1 MDPLTEKPERIAFIG
16 YNIGIYESIQ
26 KFASLILSGK
36 INTSLD
42 TNKIAQLLSETVTFY
57 DADMISQLINL
68 LVGSNAKTP
77 IGRVDANEVSY
88 VINQLKACGVSLL
101 IWPALFEASSSAEPK
116 NFFLTLEMVLGDT
129 WHSFI
134 ICG

>member
-1 MDPLTEKPERIAFIG
+1 MDPLTEKPEKIAFIG

-36 INTSLD
+36 INNSLD

-57 DADMISQLINL
+57 DAEMISQLINL

-77 IGRVDANEVSY
+77 IGRVDDNEVSY
-88 VINQLKACGVSLL
+88 VINQLKACGVSL
-101 IWPALFEASSSAEPK
+101 P
-116 NFFLTLEMVLGDT
+116 
-129 WHSFI
+129 
-134 ICG
+134 

>member
-1 MDPLTEKPERIAFIG
+1 MDPLAEKPERLAFIG

-36 INTSLD
+36 INNSID

-57 DADMISQLINL
+57 DAEMISQLINL
-68 LVGSNAKTP
+68 LVGSNPKST

-88 VINQLKACGVSLL
+88 VINQLKACGVSLPCIWHRGNRTVQGNNESTWEGYL
-101 IWPALFEASSSAEPK
+101 I
-116 NFFLTLEMVLGDT
+116 T
-129 WHSFI
+129 
-134 ICG
+134 

>member
-1 MDPLTEKPERIAFIG
+1 MDPLTEKPEKIAFIG

-36 INTSLD
+36 INNSLD

-57 DADMISQLINL
+57 DAEMISQLINL
-68 LVGSNAKTP
+68 LVGSNEKTP

-88 VINQLKACGVSLL
+88 VINQLKACGVSL
-101 IWPALFEASSSAEPK
+101 P
-116 NFFLTLEMVLGDT
+116 
-129 WHSFI
+129 
-134 ICG
+134 

>member
-36 INTSLD
+36 INNSLD

-57 DADMISQLINL
+57 DAEMISQLINL
-68 LVGSNAKTP
+68 LVESNAKTP

-88 VINQLKACGVSLL
+88 VINQLKACGVSL
-101 IWPALFEASSSAEPK
+101 P
-116 NFFLTLEMVLGDT
+116 
-129 WHSFI
+129 
-134 ICG
+134 